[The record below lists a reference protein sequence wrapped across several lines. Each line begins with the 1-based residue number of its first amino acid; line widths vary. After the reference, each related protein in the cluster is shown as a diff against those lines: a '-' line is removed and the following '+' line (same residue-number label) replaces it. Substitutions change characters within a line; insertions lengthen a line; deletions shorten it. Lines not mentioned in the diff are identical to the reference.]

1 MPEYDKRKVIRVGEK
16 SYAVTLPRKWCS
28 ELGIKPGD
36 VVDLIYY
43 GSSIVLKPV
52 LKAEGGGARDR
63 GMQLMLDMSRSR
75 DYLMRELIACYVEGV
90 TRVRIKGN
98 EADVSKLV
106 NYLQRKLI
114 GLVAVNE
121 VSSSFTDVIFTDVSI
136 DVNSILKRMMSIIKV
151 LLTNLY
157 ELVDGARDDVYY
169 SIMSI
174 EDEIDR
180 LYFLG
185 LRVCKDL
192 CTKLSGEELLNS
204 IDAISILKDIE
215 NIADSLLRCTEVLR
229 NLKKPHISSAVKIL
243 NYIEK
248 VVIDTLHSCSE
259 NAIEKALNI
268 LASNNELRESIKKIS
283 ARDPSLNTLINEALL
298 ILSLCRDIA
307 EVTIGKCIRNKA
319 CRCKHFYPRIEA

>member
-1 MPEYDKRKVIRVGEK
+1 
-16 SYAVTLPRKWCS
+16 
-28 ELGIKPGD
+28 
-36 VVDLIYY
+36 
-43 GSSIVLKPV
+43 
-52 LKAEGGGARDR
+52 
-63 GMQLMLDMSRSR
+63 MS
-75 DYLMRELIACYVEGV
+75 
-90 TRVRIKGN
+90 TT
-98 EADVSKLV
+98 
-106 NYLQRKLI
+106 Q
-114 GLVAVNE
+114 
-121 VSSSFTDVIFTDVSI
+121 
-136 DVNSILKRMMSIIKV
+136 
-151 LLTNLY
+151 
-157 ELVDGARDDVYY
+157 YY

-215 NIADSLLRCTEVLR
+215 NMADSLLRCTEVLR
-229 NLKKPHISSAVKIL
+229 NLKKPYTSSAVKIL

-268 LASNNELRESIKKIS
+268 LASNNELRESIKKIG
-283 ARDPSLNTLINEALL
+283 ARDPSLNTLVNEALL

-307 EVTIGKCIRNKA
+307 EVTIGKYIRNKA
-319 CRCKHFYPRIEA
+319 CRCIHFYPRLEA

>member
-1 MPEYDKRKVIRVGEK
+1 MPEYDKRKIIRVGEK
-16 SYAVTLPRKWCS
+16 SWAITLPRKWCS

-43 GSSIVLKPV
+43 GSSITLKPM
-52 LKAEGGGARDR
+52 LKAEEQGTRDK
-63 GMQLMLDMSRSR
+63 GMQLMLDISRSR
-75 DYLMRELIACYVEGV
+75 DYLMRELIACYIEGV

-98 EADVSKLV
+98 EADVSKLI
-106 NYLQRKLI
+106 NYLQRKLV

-121 VSSSFTDVIFTDVSI
+121 VSSSFTDVIFTDISI
-136 DVNSILKRMMSIIKV
+136 NVNSILRRMVSLIKV

-157 ELVDGARDDVYY
+157 ELIDGVRDDVYQ

-185 LRVCKDL
+185 LRVCKNL

-204 IDAISILKDIE
+204 IDAISIMKDIE
-215 NIADSLLRCTEVLR
+215 NIADSLLRCAEVLR
-229 NLKKPHISSAVKIL
+229 NLRKPHINSAVKIL

-248 VVIDTLHSCSE
+248 VVMDTLQSCSE

-268 LASNNELRESIKKIS
+268 LASNNELRESIKKVS
-283 ARDPSLNTLINEALL
+283 SRDPSLNTLVNEALL
-298 ILSLCRDIA
+298 ILSLCRDMA

-319 CRCKHFYPRIEA
+319 CRCKHFYPRLES